1 MKKITIVICLAVALL
16 PLSCKSH
23 GEKHADEHKHE
34 HELTHNHDHDHGEVD
49 EHDRHHDHDQAHEH
63 PSEVDNT
70 HEHTDE
76 IHFSHE
82 QAEAAGLALETVTPG
97 IFRHIIKTSGQVL
110 SSQGDENTVVATANG
125 TVSFS
130 NRSIAAG
137 AAVREGETLV
147 TLSSSKFPE
156 GDPVAKLKI
165 NYETARNE
173 YQRAESLVK
182 EQIISQKEFEQ
193 ARATYETARTAYEA
207 QESAH
212 STNGV
217 HVTSPMRGFV
227 KNLFVRQGDFVSVG
241 QPIATVAQNKKLQL
255 RAEVSVNYFKNL
267 RTVESANFRM
277 AYDKQLYK
285 LADMNGRLL
294 SFGKSLTEQSQFV
307 PVTFEFDN
315 MGDILPG
322 SFAEVYLLST
332 PVENVITV
340 PLHAITEEQGLYF
353 VYVQVHEDA
362 YKKQEVTLG
371 PNDGER
377 VQILTGLKQGN
388 KVVTNGVYQVK
399 LAATSSVIP
408 EGHSHSH

>member
-1 MKKITIVICLAVALL
+1 M
-16 PLSCKSH
+16 
-23 GEKHADEHKHE
+23 
-34 HELTHNHDHDHGEVD
+34 
-49 EHDRHHDHDQAHEH
+49 
-63 PSEVDNT
+63 
-70 HEHTDE
+70 
-76 IHFSHE
+76 
-82 QAEAAGLALETVTPG
+82 
-97 IFRHIIKTSGQVL
+97 
-110 SSQGDENTVVATANG
+110 ATANG

-173 YQRAESLVK
+173 YQRAEALVK

-315 MGDILPG
+315 MGDILP
-322 SFAEVYLLST
+322 ALLLKYT
-332 PVENVITV
+332 
-340 PLHAITEEQGLYF
+340 YF
-353 VYVQVHEDA
+353 PH
-362 YKKQEVTLG
+362 L
-371 PNDGER
+371 
-377 VQILTGLKQGN
+377 
-388 KVVTNGVYQVK
+388 
-399 LAATSSVIP
+399 
-408 EGHSHSH
+408 